1 MAGAAKAYL
10 GVNFLSGDL
19 MAAGGDDR
27 KIPLRK
33 NPAKKVI
40 YLYMSGGMSH
50 LDTLDPKSDAP
61 SEIRGN
67 LSSIKTSAS
76 GVRVSEYLPKM
87 AKHMDKVA
95 VVNSLHSTDSKAP
108 PFLISVLK
116 PRPILQR

>member
-50 LDTLDPKSDAP
+50 LARNMGRS
-61 SEIRGN
+61 
-67 LSSIKTSAS
+67 
-76 GVRVSEYLPKM
+76 
-87 AKHMDKVA
+87 
-95 VVNSLHSTDSKAP
+95 
-108 PFLISVLK
+108 
-116 PRPILQR
+116 